1 MAKLTGVDTGI
12 LLGAASGILGSFHAS
27 MPKPSEVRRASP
39 ENEDAVKD
47 IRHAEVHALTAA
59 AILGGLSSVAVGNW
73 KPLSVAL
80 VVAGIMIGV
89 NEWSLHSS

>member
-27 MPKPSEVRRASP
+27 MPKPSDIRRASP
-39 ENEDAVKD
+39 ENPDAVKD
-47 IRHAEVHALTAA
+47 VRHSEVHALAA
-59 AILGGLSSVAVGNW
+59 AGILGTLASLAVGNW
-73 KPLSVAL
+73 KPLGVSL
-80 VVAGIMIGV
+80 VVAGVMIGV